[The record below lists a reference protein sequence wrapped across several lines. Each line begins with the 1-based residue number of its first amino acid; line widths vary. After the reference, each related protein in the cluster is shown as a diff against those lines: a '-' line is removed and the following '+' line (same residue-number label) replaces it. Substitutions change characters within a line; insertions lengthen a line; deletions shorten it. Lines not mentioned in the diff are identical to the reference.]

1 MTDEA
6 KKQKMLARVEAL
18 LAKAESSEFEAEKAA
33 FVGKAQALMT
43 EYAIDEAMLRKASD
57 AVDMEMDHIVINLGE
72 IKYSLAVS
80 MLIAAIAD
88 ANHCFVVVTRKGYNP
103 RTGKMERGLSS
114 ATVFGTPASLD
125 CVGMLVT
132 SLHKQMEI
140 ALKETP
146 VPQWEHGKT
155 FRNNFV
161 IAYAQRI
168 KERLRNSVDETLRN
182 DTRAGV
188 ALVLVNQKDRATD
201 AAKEHF
207 PNMGGGVGPSGR
219 RSNAGQ
225 QAGREAGNRASLAKG
240 EIG

>member
-1 MTDEA
+1 MTDDA
-6 KKQKMLARVEAL
+6 KRHKMLERVEAL
-18 LAKAESSEFEAEKAA
+18 LAKAESSEFPAEKEA
-33 FVGKAQALMT
+33 FVDKAQSIMT

-57 AVDMEMDHIVINLGE
+57 AVDMEIDHIEIDLSK

-80 MLIAAIAD
+80 MLVGAVAD

-103 RTGKMERGLSS
+103 RTGKSERGLSK

-125 CVGMLVT
+125 CVGMLVM

-140 ALKETP
+140 ALRDTP
-146 VPQWEHGKT
+146 VPEYEHGKT

-161 IAYAQRI
+161 IAFAQRI
-168 KERLRNSVDETLRN
+168 KERLRNSVEETLRN

-188 ALVLVNQKDRATD
+188 ALVLVNQKDRSTD

-207 PNMGGGVGPSGR
+207 PSMGGGVGPSGR
-219 RSNAGQ
+219 KSAAGQ
-225 QAGREAGNRASLAKG
+225 SAGREAGSNASLARG
-240 EIG
+240 ELG